1 VSEGEHREQF
11 EELTPLQTR
20 GSELCHAIV
29 APPQAR
35 HHLSERIRHAVLCHT
50 EMARELA
57 TLHVEVYSV
66 MELLLGH
73 SPNDTFHV
81 EVVGELVC
89 QILEAGGAVLTA

>member
-1 VSEGEHREQF
+1 
-11 EELTPLQTR
+11 
-20 GSELCHAIV
+20 
-29 APPQAR
+29 
-35 HHLSERIRHAVLCHT
+35 
-50 EMARELA
+50 MARELA
-57 TLHVEVYSV
+57 TLHVAVSSV